1 MVRVAPDASSSSAAA
16 GGALEEP
23 LLARESSEAAA
34 ARQLRHEQEA
44 LLHGPLLA
52 LREQHEAEAESG
64 APSAV
69 SRLAGEL
76 GWREWALLAGGLV
89 AACGFGATPALQ
101 ARLMGNVFSGGAGA
115 DPHALRN
122 NIERNVPRL
131 LELGAFAFMCGYL
144 QLLLL
149 STMGERVVR
158 RVKARCLAGMLRQE
172 VAFFDSKSTGQLAT
186 LLAEQSQA
194 LLKGLSDSVGQ
205 GVQFTA
211 QIVVSYTIA
220 FHTNAHV
227 AVTLMGFLPVLSI
240 LVVVLILFA
249 IRTFKKL
256 DKVNEQA
263 GGLAEEMLSAYQTV
277 ASFTSEPRAVA
288 KYDAVLRDAEQ
299 LGLKLVAI
307 RSVGVSVLFTLLYAT
322 FGMSYWYGSQLIADG
337 KSDFG
342 SVLTTVFTCI
352 IGAMSIGGFVP
363 VAQGIGQTNTAVRS
377 LYAIIDRRPRMAGEE
392 EAAAAAAAEGNAED
406 EDDGRCHHHQQL
418 RHDQQ
423 AKAGSGTAGPRLDG
437 PVCFDN
443 VSFAYANR
451 ATGVLSG
458 VSFTAL
464 PGQTTALVGGSGSG
478 KSTCISLLERFY
490 DVTGGQITLSGVPLH
505 RIDVHHLRRSIGLVQ
520 QEPVM
525 FQLSVADNI
534 WLGMDGPKDMARIET
549 AARSANAHAFIAA
562 WPQGYDTDMGSG
574 GTQVSG
580 GQRQRIAIARA
591 IVRDP
596 AMYVGAVVLCRVVG
610 GIQDLSFSSN
620 SVAVCLA
627 GLALAR
633 GVCLSLALPPN
644 HQIMLGRGDQRAGQR
659 V

>member
-1 MVRVAPDASSSSAAA
+1 MTRVTPDASSLSAAD

-23 LLARESSEAAA
+23 LLARESPDAAA

-52 LREQHEAEAESG
+52 LREQHEAEADSG

-69 SRLAGEL
+69 SRLAREL

-158 RVKARCLAGMLRQE
+158 RVKARCLAAMLRQE

-227 AVTLMGFLPVLSI
+227 AVTLMGILPVLSI
-240 LVVVLILFA
+240 LVVMLILVA

-288 KYDAVLRDAEQ
+288 KYDAVLGDAEQ

-363 VAQGIGQTNTAVRS
+363 VAQGLGQTNTAVRS
-377 LYAIIDRRPRMAGEE
+377 LFAIIDRRPRMAGAE
-392 EAAAAAAAEGNAED
+392 EAAAAAEGDSED
-406 EDDGRCHHHQQL
+406 EDEQGEGRRRHQQ
-418 RHDQQ
+418 QQ
-423 AKAGSGTAGPRLDG
+423 LNNHLDNEQQQPKTAASGTAAPRLDG

-549 AARSANAHAFIAA
+549 AARSANAHAFITA

-596 AMYVGAVVLCRVVG
+596 AMYVGADIIVSCRVV
-610 GIQDLSFSSN
+610 SSCLLRGKRGRVCDKVR
-620 SVAVCLA
+620 SVHSKHFVL
-627 GLALAR
+627 
-633 GVCLSLALPPN
+633 
-644 HQIMLGRGDQRAGQR
+644 
-659 V
+659 

>member
-1 MVRVAPDASSSSAAA
+1 MTSRNVAPGSSSSSVAD

-23 LLARESSEAAA
+23 LLTRASSDAAA
-34 ARQLRHEQEA
+34 ARQLRQEQEA

-52 LREQHEAEAESG
+52 LQQQHEAEAESG
-64 APSAV
+64 APSAL
-69 SRLAGEL
+69 SRLASEL
-76 GWREWALLAGGLV
+76 GWREWALLTGGLV

-131 LELGAFAFMCGYL
+131 LELGAFAFLCGYL
-144 QLLLL
+144 QMLLL

-158 RVKARCLAGMLRQE
+158 RVKSRCLAAMLRQE

-211 QIVVSYTIA
+211 QIAVSYTIA
-220 FHTNAHV
+220 FETNAHV
-227 AVTLMGFLPVLSI
+227 AVTLMGILPVLSI
-240 LVVVLILFA
+240 LVVMLILVA

-256 DKVNEQA
+256 DKANEQA

-288 KYDAVLRDAEQ
+288 KYDAVLGDAEQ

-337 KSDFG
+337 KADFG

-363 VAQGIGQTNTAVRS
+363 VAQGLGQTNTAVRS
-377 LYAIIDRRPRMAGEE
+377 LFAIIDRHPHMASEE
-392 EAAAAAAAEGNAED
+392 EDAAGAEDGNQEELEDGGHGSAGAAARRLFRRLHHPKAAAASVAAS
-406 EDDGRCHHHQQL
+406 
-418 RHDQQ
+418 
-423 AKAGSGTAGPRLDG
+423 GSCGLRLDG

-443 VSFAYANR
+443 VSFVYANR

-464 PGQTTALVGGSGSG
+464 PGQTTALVGSSGSG

-490 DVTGGQITLSGVPLH
+490 DATGGQITLSGVPLH
-505 RIDVHHLRRSIGLVQ
+505 RIDVQHLRRSIGLVQ

-534 WLGMDGPKDMARIET
+534 WLGMDGPKDMVRIEA

-562 WPQGYDTDMGSG
+562 WPQGYETNMGSG

-596 AMYVGAVVLCRVVG
+596 ALYVGVKLDERE
-610 GIQDLSFSSN
+610 I
-620 SVAVCLA
+620 
-627 GLALAR
+627 GLATVR
-633 GVCLSLALPPN
+633 CSWWWWWSGSWS
-644 HQIMLGRGDQRAGQR
+644 R
-659 V
+659 